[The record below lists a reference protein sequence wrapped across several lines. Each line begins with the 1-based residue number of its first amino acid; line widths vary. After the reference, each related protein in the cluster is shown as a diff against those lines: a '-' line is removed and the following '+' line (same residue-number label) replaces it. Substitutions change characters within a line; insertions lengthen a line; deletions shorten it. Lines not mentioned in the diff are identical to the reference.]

1 MQYLILEWGLV
12 YDCRKLECGHMTQL
26 NLHLDIGISGF
37 MRKVLTA
44 HYDTYSGLI
53 DDEIKQSYINIT
65 MTTLLIGHLRMK
77 NDLVFANAFGIDDS
91 SSSSINAY
99 NFLVLLEKKKR
110 IEEKVVRWLGDRYNY
125 CLKILS

>member
-53 DDEIKQSYINIT
+53 DDEIKQSYIT
-65 MTTLLIGHLRMK
+65 MTTILIGHLRMK

-91 SSSSINAY
+91 SSSSVNAY
-99 NFLVLLEKKKR
+99 NFLVLLEKKNKL
-110 IEEKVVRWLGDRYNY
+110 KKKWLGG
-125 CLKILS
+125 